1 MVPFSKK
8 KGAPTKMPWAMVG
21 FDGDEIT
28 IASEHAEQL
37 DAIYAR
43 GGAGHMHVG
52 EWQYEVDL
60 RDPQKMTQTNART
73 GTTRVLVRTEAV
85 SVACARRTL
94 GALSRRVFG
103 TTGAASLIDPRHWSE
118 PKETER
124 VAPWVS
130 LVRLERDN
138 EQFAMVAQALGVETI
153 EVLRVQAPL
162 RLATFIKAAEG
173 EDLARGLA
181 GLGSEKL
188 RVLCHGPRTT
198 ETLTAIVISGLDPAF
213 AHRATGHVGN
223 MLGFCTY
230 LAPAEYCSARGF
242 GIPRG
247 TDESTVCVC
256 LARTSEME
264 IGTPAMLAPTTS
276 DATGLAHSCVTNGA
290 LSTGAVTYGVF
301 DKSRVYVA
309 FVATVRAVVAPVPP
323 PATFADVERAWR
335 ELGIECLAPTP
346 QKEQGELLI
355 GWARAMIPR
364 IRATTPERALALAH
378 IQREARAVASDSPEA
393 AGLYARAR
401 SASEAR
407 EPEHD
412 VAIRGWLLG
421 GSGLARE
428 VLGYA
433 AREKDEGLLAAAES
447 ALLSLH
453 RAKGFARVASVPQ
466 GPFSTVFALF
476 SRLLADAR
484 ASARGQSRKIEP
496 RFCRVVH
503 PGGVLVHATP
513 GDASAVRCLSHGTVV
528 RVDGESLDAYKLSD
542 RSGWVARSRV
552 CTEAAP
558 ELERVVELPDLEE
571 YGPTFAWSINVRS
584 ALSLASPVVY
594 VLEAGARVL
603 ATARASVMSGAIVVR
618 RIRLEDG
625 NWATVDSLDGTA
637 GQYLALVASRKR
649 RRSR

>member
-1 MVPFSKK
+1 
-8 KGAPTKMPWAMVG
+8 MPWAMVG
-21 FDGDEIT
+21 FDGDAIT
-28 IASEHAEQL
+28 IAREHAEQL

-43 GGAGHMHVG
+43 GGAGLMRVG

-60 RDPQKMTQTNART
+60 RDQKKMTQTNART
-73 GTTRVLVRTEAV
+73 GTTRVLMRTEAA
-85 SVACARRTL
+85 SIACARRTL

-103 TTGAASLIDPRHWSE
+103 TSGAASLIDPRHWSE
-118 PKETER
+118 PKESER

-130 LVRLERDN
+130 LVRLERDH
-138 EQFAMVAQALGVETI
+138 EQFAMVAQALGVETT

-173 EDLARGLA
+173 EDFVRGLA

-198 ETLTAIVISGLDPAF
+198 ETLTAIVLSGLDPAF

-242 GIPRG
+242 GVPRG
-247 TDESTVCVC
+247 TDESTVCVVI
-256 LARTSEME
+256 ARASEME
-264 IGTPAMLAPTTS
+264 IGAPAMLAPTTS
-276 DATGLAHSCVTNGA
+276 DVTGLAHSCVTNGA

-309 FVATVRAVVAPVPP
+309 FVATVRAVIAPVTP
-323 PATFADVERAWR
+323 PATFADVDRAWR

-364 IRATTPERALALAH
+364 IRGSTPERALALAH
-378 IQREARAVASDSPEA
+378 IHREARTVASDSPEA

-401 SASEAR
+401 SLCDAR

-412 VAIRGWLLG
+412 AAIRGWLLG

-433 AREKDEGLLAAAES
+433 ARALDEDLRAAAES
-447 ALLSLH
+447 ALVSLF
-453 RAKGFARVASVPQ
+453 RAKGFAPFAKSSGSGSAAGAPQ
-466 GPFSTVFALF
+466 GPFATVFALLG
-476 SRLLADAR
+476 RLLADAR
-484 ASARGQSRKIEP
+484 AKSKEIEP

-503 PGGVLVHATP
+503 PGGVLVFACP
-513 GDASAVRCLSHGTVV
+513 GDVSAARCLAHGTVV
-528 RVDGESLDAYKLSD
+528 RVDGESAQAYRLSD
-542 RSGWVARSRV
+542 RSGFLARSRV
-552 CTEAAP
+552 CTEPAP
-558 ELERVVELPDLEE
+558 ELDRVVELSPPEE
-571 YGPTFAWSINVRS
+571 YAATFAWAINVRS
-584 ALSLASPVVY
+584 ALSLASSVVY
-594 VLEAGARVL
+594 VLEPGARVV
-603 ATARASVMSGAIVVR
+603 ATARAVVMSGAIVVR

-625 NWATVDSLDGTA
+625 NWAMVDSLDGTA

>member
-1 MVPFSKK
+1 
-8 KGAPTKMPWAMVG
+8 MPWAMVG
-21 FDGDEIT
+21 FDGDAIT
-28 IASEHAEQL
+28 IARENSEQL

-43 GGAGHMHVG
+43 GGAGLMSVG

-60 RDPQKMTQTNART
+60 RDPKRMTQTNART

-85 SVACARRTL
+85 SVACARRAL
-94 GALSRRVFG
+94 GALARRVFG
-103 TTGAASLIDPRHWSE
+103 TTGAASLLDPRHWSD

-138 EQFAMVAQALGVETI
+138 EQFAMVASALGVETI

-162 RLATFIKAAEG
+162 RLATFVKAAEG

-181 GLGSEKL
+181 GLCAEKL

-198 ETLTAIVISGLDPAF
+198 ETLTAIVVNGLDPAF
-213 AHRATGHVGN
+213 AHRASGHVGN
-223 MLGFCTY
+223 LLGFCTY
-230 LAPAEYCSARGF
+230 LAPAQYCSARGF
-242 GIPRG
+242 GVPRG

-256 LARTSEME
+256 LARTSEVE

-323 PATFADVERAWR
+323 PATFADVDRAWR
-335 ELGIECLAPTP
+335 ELGIECLPPTSA
-346 QKEQGELLI
+346 KEQGEFLI
-355 GWARAMIPR
+355 AWAKAMIPR
-364 IRATTPERALALAH
+364 IRGSTPERALAFAQLV
-378 IQREARAVASDSPEA
+378 REARAVASDSPEA
-393 AGLYARAR
+393 AGFYARAR
-401 SASEAR
+401 SLCDAR

-433 AREKDEGLLAAAES
+433 AREQDEDLRAAAES
-447 ALLSLH
+447 ALVSLF
-453 RAKGFARVASVPQ
+453 RAKGFAPFAKGSGSGSGSAAGAAGAPQ
-466 GPFSTVFALF
+466 GPFSTVFALL

-513 GDASAVRCLSHGTVV
+513 GDASAVRCLSHGTVL

-594 VLEAGARVL
+594 VLDAGARVL

-649 RRSR
+649 KR